1 MCSWRILGMVANRA
15 SSVRPLEIVDGSVAG
30 EPALELRVRV
40 GAANG
45 VDLLD
50 VRRIDRELDAQPVGA
65 RRVERHAI
73 AVIGL
78 AVRDASGGE
87 PSVDLVE
94 GLPVDLEG
102 DVLEAADLRVDVTS
116 PFVQLRFGS
125 MDNS

>member
-1 MCSWRILGMVANRA
+1 MCAGGFLGLVATRA
-15 SSVRPLEIVDGSVAG
+15 SSGRPLEIVDGSVAG

-78 AVRDASGGE
+78 AVRDAGSDE
-87 PSVDLVE
+87 SSVDLVE
-94 GLPVDLEG
+94 GLPVGLEG
-102 DVLEAADLRVDVTS
+102 A
-116 PFVQLRFGS
+116 
-125 MDNS
+125 